1 LSINPLVHYPTPN
14 DLLVKFFYFLKGSK
28 ASVHNKFLE
37 LLTQKY
43 KQLKHFE
50 LRNKIWNI
58 LLFSSFYD
66 KTKALKLFKEE
77 KDKNE
82 FFVEKL
88 FIKANVR
95 EF

>member
-1 LSINPLVHYPTPN
+1 
-14 DLLVKFFYFLKGSK
+14 
-28 ASVHNKFLE
+28 
-37 LLTQKY
+37 
-43 KQLKHFE
+43 

-82 FFVEKL
+82 YFVEKL
-88 FIKANVR
+88 FIIANVR